1 MARIA
6 RVVVPGVPHHIVQRG
21 VRSMNVFF
29 ANADRAEYL
38 KQLAEQGQRFGVEYI
53 AWCLMTSHVHLV
65 AVPGDEKSLA
75 LGIGEAHRRYTRFVN
90 FREGWRGYLFQ
101 GRFHSF
107 PLEGGY
113 VLHAIRYVLRNP
125 VRAGLVKR
133 PWDYRW
139 SSAKWWVGER
149 EDDCL
154 AVGSELLAD
163 INDRHSFLLEEDDA
177 LSEFRKHARTGRPLG
192 SEAFLADLEQRT
204 GRCLHPRKRGP
215 KAAS

>member
-6 RVVVPGVPHHIVQRG
+6 RVVVPGVPRHIVQRG

-29 ANADRAEYL
+29 SNADRAEYL

-53 AWCLMTSHVHLV
+53 AWCLMTNHVHLV
-65 AVPGDEKSLA
+65 AIPRDERSLA
-75 LGIGEAHRRYTRFVN
+75 LGVGEAHRRYTRLVN

-107 PLEGGY
+107 PLEGSY
-113 VLHAIRYVLRNP
+113 VLGAVRYVLRNP
-125 VRAGLVKR
+125 VRAGLAKR

-139 SSAKWWVGER
+139 SSAKWFVGER
-149 EDDCL
+149 EDDRL
-154 AVGSELLAD
+154 AVRSEMLAD
-163 INDRHSFLLEEDDA
+163 IKDRRSFLLEEEDS
-177 LSEFRKHARTGRPLG
+177 LGEFRRHARTGRPLG
-192 SEAFLADLEQRT
+192 SEAFLAELEQLT

-215 KAAS
+215 KSKS

>member
-6 RVVVPGVPHHIVQRG
+6 RVVVPGVPRHVVQRG

-29 ANADRAEYL
+29 SNADRAEYL

-53 AWCLMTSHVHLV
+53 AWCLMTNHVHLV
-65 AVPGDEKSLA
+65 AIPRDERSLA
-75 LGIGEAHRRYTRFVN
+75 LGVGEAHRRYTRLVN

-107 PLEGGY
+107 PLEGSY
-113 VLHAIRYVLRNP
+113 VLAAVRYVLRNP
-125 VRAGLVKR
+125 VRAGLAKR

-139 SSAKWWVGER
+139 SSAKWFVGER
-149 EDDCL
+149 EDDRL
-154 AVGSELLAD
+154 AVRSEMLAD
-163 INDRHSFLLEEDDA
+163 IKDRRSFLLEEEDS
-177 LSEFRKHARTGRPLG
+177 LGEFRRHARTGRPLG
-192 SEAFLADLEQRT
+192 SEAFLAELEQLT

-215 KAAS
+215 KSKS

>member
-6 RVVVPGVPHHIVQRG
+6 RVVVPGVPRHIVQRG

-29 ANADRAEYL
+29 SNADRAEYL

-53 AWCLMTSHVHLV
+53 AWCLMTNHVHLV
-65 AVPGDEKSLA
+65 AIPRDERSLA
-75 LGIGEAHRRYTRFVN
+75 LGVGEAHRRYTRLVN

-107 PLEGGY
+107 PLEGSY
-113 VLHAIRYVLRNP
+113 VLGAVRYVLRNP
-125 VRAGLVKR
+125 VRAGLAKR

-139 SSAKWWVGER
+139 SSAKWFVGER
-149 EDDCL
+149 EDDRL
-154 AVGSELLAD
+154 AVRSEMLAD
-163 INDRHSFLLEEDDA
+163 IKDRRSFLLEEEDS
-177 LSEFRKHARTGRPLG
+177 LGEFRRHARTGRPLG
-192 SEAFLADLEQRT
+192 SEAFLAELEQLT

-215 KAAS
+215 KSTS